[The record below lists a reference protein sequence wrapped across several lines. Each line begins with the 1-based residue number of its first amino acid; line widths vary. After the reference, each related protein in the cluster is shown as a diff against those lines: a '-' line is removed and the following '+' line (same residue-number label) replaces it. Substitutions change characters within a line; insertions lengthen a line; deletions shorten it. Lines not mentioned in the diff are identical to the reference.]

1 MKKKKMGDLLRSLH
15 FTSIIC
21 TCWRDKMKSFSFI
34 LHKFVMHVTNK
45 QFLDKFD
52 NGCKKIQN
60 GRFTVIFCILLQ
72 QFDLVG
78 AITLSSLMAVGYCR
92 VCSCLY
98 MYITNA
104 HGLKLII
111 SNIFPS

>member
-1 MKKKKMGDLLRSLH
+1 MDEIFFKMGDLLRSLH
-15 FTSIIC
+15 FSSIIC
-21 TCWRDKMKSFSFI
+21 TCWRDKMKSCSFI

-78 AITLSSLMAVGYCR
+78 AITSKFTNGGGLLSSVL
-92 VCSCLY
+92 
-98 MYITNA
+98 
-104 HGLKLII
+104 
-111 SNIFPS
+111 